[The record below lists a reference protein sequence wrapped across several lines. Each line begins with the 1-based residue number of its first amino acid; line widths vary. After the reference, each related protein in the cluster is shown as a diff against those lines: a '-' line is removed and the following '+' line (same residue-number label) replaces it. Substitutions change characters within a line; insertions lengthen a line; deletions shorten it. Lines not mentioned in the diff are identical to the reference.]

1 MNSSANRVHR
11 ARGFSL
17 VEVMVALI
25 VISVGLLGCAKLGA
39 LLVSSTGTSRV
50 RALVALEAS
59 SIADS
64 MHADRDFWDGSSSDW
79 NPTAALSITG
89 TESAGTTTFSSS
101 GSTTL
106 TNGLTSPPNC
116 LSGSGAPCTPGKLAA
131 YDLTQWAK
139 DIGLS
144 TGSNVLKNSTTTI
157 NCASATPPSGTA
169 VVTCTINIQWQE
181 NTVAANSQES
191 TPTSFQTDNYQL
203 VVQP

>member
-11 ARGFSL
+11 SRGFSL

-50 RALVALEAS
+50 QALVALKAA
-59 SIADS
+59 SIADA

-79 NPTAALSITG
+79 SPATALSITA
-89 TESAGTTTFSSS
+89 TESSGTTSFSST

-106 TNGLTSPPNC
+106 SNGLTSAPTCTP
-116 LSGSGAPCTPGKLAA
+116 GSGAPCTPGNMAA
-131 YDLTQWAK
+131 YDLTQWAT
-139 DIGLS
+139 DIGQS

-157 NCASATPPSGTA
+157 NCASATPASGTA
-169 VVTCTINIQWQE
+169 VVTCTIDIQWQE
-181 NTVAANSQES
+181 NLVAANSQES
-191 TPTSFQTDNYQL
+191 APTSLQTENYQL